1 MSLSNESIIKPS
13 RPHSFKVAIPVTP
26 QWKIDAI
33 ARYKAKQNLK
43 KRGHGAI
50 VGRPCNELFPKA
62 DKKLKIDAVNQ
73 GCVVSSPLLYELKR
87 ILNLI
92 SQDITVEIKNLNN
105 ARCLLIWLLKKSTL
119 YETNLNHA

>member
-73 GCVVSSPLLYELKR
+73 GCV
-87 ILNLI
+87 
-92 SQDITVEIKNLNN
+92 DITVEIKNLNN